1 MHVRR
6 AGQLV
11 ARPLN
16 CGVMRPFSLL
26 ALLVGPLAW
35 VGTARA
41 ADSVILGRAV
51 SNTYLPGIEGAC
63 GPLSA
68 DELCMNVWF
77 VWEISAKRTVTGA
90 PISGRVRAARSQ
102 HTTFVRSYMRRN
114 RLFLLRPIEDP
125 EQRRLLQA
133 DFHLVDMSA
142 DNCLE
147 VEPRGLNAQD
157 PGVTHQHTERGDVYC
172 FAVDDKGG

>member
-1 MHVRR
+1 MLRSVGAYELLVRSTR
-6 AGQLV
+6 RLFV
-11 ARPLN
+11 LT
-16 CGVMRPFSLL
+16 CGVTVSFS
-26 ALLVGPLAW
+26 
-35 VGTARA
+35 
-41 ADSVILGRAV
+41 
-51 SNTYLPGIEGAC
+51 
-63 GPLSA
+63 
-68 DELCMNVWF
+68 
-77 VWEISAKRTVTGA
+77 
-90 PISGRVRAARSQ
+90 
-102 HTTFVRSYMRRN
+102 
-114 RLFLLRPIEDP
+114 RPIEDP